1 MRAIVRRMM
10 PLAVLAAASWCG
22 TSAWAQGTEASV
34 HGHVQ
39 NPAAL
44 PVKGAIVEL
53 SKDTT
58 GEPKDRKYAYK
69 FPVDDN
75 GDYKGTGIAAGTYFT
90 TVTADGKFLDY
101 NDSVK
106 FDAGADVKLD
116 FDMTRKEYID
126 KMTPEEKQQL
136 EDFKKK
142 NASVSAANKMIT
154 NLNATLTQVRAD
166 LKAAA
171 PPAYG
176 DVSKDV
182 TDMKTAV
189 DAKPDESILWI
200 EYADAL
206 QAQADH
212 LAHADKAAGKP
223 LSGDDEATKDYTDAA
238 SAYQKG
244 ADLNAASK
252 KPAPA
257 DQAIAYNQM
266 GNVDGKLGK
275 VPDASAAF
283 DKAVALDPTKA
294 GMYYNNEAAI
304 LYNSSQYSGALAA
317 AEKAIAAD
325 PNRPDPY
332 YIKGQILIQKATLD
346 PKTQKLVA
354 PDGCVDAYQ
363 HFLALAPDSPRAA
376 DVKAVLASMGETIS
390 TKYNANKK
398 K

>member
-1 MRAIVRRMM
+1 MRAMM
-10 PLAVLAAASWCG
+10 KSFIPVAMLAIAAWGGSK
-22 TSAWAQGTEASV
+22 AWAQGDATV

-39 NPAAL
+39 NPAGL
-44 PVKGAIVEL
+44 PVKGAVVEF

-58 GEPKDRKYAYK
+58 GDPKDRKYPYK
-69 FPVDDN
+69 FTVDDN

-101 NDSVK
+101 TDSVK

-142 NASVSAANKMIT
+142 NAATSAANKMIT
-154 NLNATLTQVRAD
+154 NLNATLIQVRAD

-182 TDMKTAV
+182 SDMKNAT

-200 EYADAL
+200 EYADTL
-206 QAQADH
+206 QAQGDH
-212 LAHADKAAGKP
+212 LAHADKAAGK
-223 LSGDDEATKDYTDAA
+223 SAASDDDVTKNYTDAIA
-238 SAYQKG
+238 AYQKG

-252 KPAPA
+252 KPAPG
-257 DQAIAYNQM
+257 DQAVAYNQM
-266 GNVDGKLGK
+266 GNLYGKMGK
-275 VPDASAAF
+275 APDASAAF

-294 GMYYNNEAAI
+294 SMYYNNEAAI
-304 LYNSSQYSGALAA
+304 LYNNGQYPGALDA

-325 PNRPDPY
+325 PNRADPY
-332 YIKGQILIQKATLD
+332 YIKGQVLIQKATLD

-363 HFLALAPDSPRAA
+363 HFLGLAPDSPRAA

-390 TKYNANKK
+390 TKYNSTTKK